1 MQKFIHVNKETREFI
16 AKAFNISGRMVNYAL
31 RFEKSTDLAQRI
43 QVLAMKRGGI
53 VMYEVPE
60 LETIHDSDGY
70 MRQYLPNGA
79 MLEIN
84 KSTGEVDVLFRGEK
98 VYNYHMVLVS
108 DIANIQNIAARL
120 K

>member
-79 MLEIN
+79 MIEIN
-84 KSTGEVDVLFRGEK
+84 KSTGSADVLYKGECVK
-98 VYNYHMVLVS
+98 QYSDILVS
-108 DIANIQNIAARL
+108 DIENIQLFATGL

>member
-1 MQKFIHVNKETREFI
+1 MQKFIHVTKETREFI

-31 RFEKSTDLAQRI
+31 RFEKNTDLAKRI
-43 QVLAMKRGGI
+43 QILAMQKGGI
-53 VMYEVPE
+53 IMNEVPE
-60 LETIHDSDGY
+60 IETIHDADGY

-79 MLEIN
+79 MIEFN
-84 KSTGEVDVLFRGEK
+84 KATGEVDVLFRGEK

-108 DIANIQNIAARL
+108 DIANIQNIAASL